1 MLGSI
6 PSSVNLPLSSFEQA
20 LSLDE
25 SDFTRAYGFRKPKKS
40 TPMIFF
46 CKAGIRSAS
55 ATSLA
60 KSKGFSQVRNYP
72 GSYADVSRSIHF
84 LLKCSPLLALMLSSS
99 PRAPSARSGRL
110 TSQRATTK
118 AAFVRFA
125 CKTL

>member
-1 MLGSI
+1 MQNPKLTAQSPPADVREPDEVMLGSI

-72 GSYADVSRSIHF
+72 GSYADVRCLLHF
-84 LLKCSPLLALMLSSS
+84 IMYCQL
-99 PRAPSARSGRL
+99 
-110 TSQRATTK
+110 
-118 AAFVRFA
+118 
-125 CKTL
+125 